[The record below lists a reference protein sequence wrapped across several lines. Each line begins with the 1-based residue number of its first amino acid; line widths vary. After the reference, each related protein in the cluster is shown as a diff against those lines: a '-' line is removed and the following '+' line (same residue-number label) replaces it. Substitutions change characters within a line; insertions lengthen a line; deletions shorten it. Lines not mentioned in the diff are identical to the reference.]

1 MNKLTVSMALAAMAL
16 AAQAQNM
23 EARTQPDLVATSE
36 VARFVNHPY
45 NCRQMLGGGDDGD
58 LLPTSFNVALDASLR
73 EINAPVDQ
81 ALARIHERCAQ
92 RVSDLNRHSLK

>member
-1 MNKLTVSMALAAMAL
+1 MKKLTVSIALAAMSL

-23 EARTQPDLVATSE
+23 EARTRPDLAATSE
-36 VARFVNHPY
+36 VVRFVNHPY

-58 LLPTSFNVALDASLR
+58 LLPTSFNVALDASLNA
-73 EINAPVDQ
+73 INAPVDQ
-81 ALARIHERCAQ
+81 ALARIHALCAQ